1 MATAREVAQKWTE
14 RLMQRPNVVG
24 VSGEQ
29 DEIVVFL
36 EREPGPEEEVIPS
49 EIEGFPTRVEVSGR
63 PTAQ

>member
-1 MATAREVAQKWTE
+1 VATAREVAQEWTE

-36 EREPGPEEEVIPS
+36 EREPSPEEEVIPP
-49 EIEGFPTRVEVSGR
+49 EIEGFPTRIVVSGR
-63 PTAQ
+63 PITQ